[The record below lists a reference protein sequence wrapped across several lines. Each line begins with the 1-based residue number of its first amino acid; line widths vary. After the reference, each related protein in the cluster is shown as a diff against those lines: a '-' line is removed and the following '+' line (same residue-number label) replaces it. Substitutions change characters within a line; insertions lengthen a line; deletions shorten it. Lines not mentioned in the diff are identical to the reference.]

1 MLFSNLVNTIP
12 SKFFLMKNVSLLLFV
27 LLAAGSFSCNN
38 KKPGSISVTFPEI
51 DGPTQITS
59 NDKEHFFASY
69 YGINSFDKSQRY
81 ATVLETDIKYE
92 LPDESDPAT
101 LGLVDL
107 ATYEFIPLAIT
118 RAWNFQQG
126 CMAHWLGTSP
136 DSLII
141 YNDFR
146 EGKYVSV
153 IMNVH
158 SKEEVRIIPYPVSAV
173 SPDGK
178 EAVSINFSRLRI
190 TRPDYGYGGNGQD
203 PMEDIPFPPDDGI
216 FLVDLETGNCRLL
229 VSYEQVRD
237 LVPPVGE
244 GSIEWFNHT
253 LFSRNGSKIF
263 WLSRQMDGKIRITTS
278 LTVNRDGTG
287 LTRCFPDNW
296 AGSHYDWLN
305 DDELM
310 ITANYEGKQYAHVL
324 FTVGEQDYKRLGKG
338 LLDYDG
344 HGTFSPDQKW
354 MVTDTYP
361 SSGLREQKIYLMDM
375 KTEAIISLGRFVHPP
390 EFEGFCRCDIHC
402 RWSPEGNI
410 IGFNS
415 TNSGNRQAYIYRL
428 TF

>member
-1 MLFSNLVNTIP
+1 
-12 SKFFLMKNVSLLLFV
+12 
-27 LLAAGSFSCNN
+27 
-38 KKPGSISVTFPEI
+38 
-51 DGPTQITS
+51 
-59 NDKEHFFASY
+59 
-69 YGINSFDKSQRY
+69 
-81 ATVLETDIKYE
+81 
-92 LPDESDPAT
+92 
-101 LGLVDL
+101 
-107 ATYEFIPLAIT
+107 
-118 RAWNFQQG
+118 
-126 CMAHWLGTSP
+126 MAHWLGTSP

-141 YNDFR
+141 FNDFR

-173 SPDGK
+173 SPDGR

-203 PMEDIPFPPDDGI
+203 PLEDDPFPANDGL
-216 FLVDLETGNCRLL
+216 FLVNLETGSCRLL
-229 VSYEQVRD
+229 VSYEQVMD
-237 LVPPVGE
+237 LVPPISE

-287 LTRCFPDNW
+287 LRRCFPDNW

-324 FTVGEQDYKRLGKG
+324 FTIGKQDYKRLGKG

-361 SSGLREQKIYLMDM
+361 SSGLHEQKIYLMNM
-375 KTEAIISLGRFVHPP
+375 STEAVISLGRFVHPP
-390 EFEGFCRCDIHC
+390 EFEGFWRCDIHC

-415 TNSGNRQAYIYRL
+415 TNSGSRQVYIYRL
-428 TF
+428 KF